1 MASFTVFKDG
11 RTLSAQTVEACWNS
25 LAHVNLLSVGI
36 NCALG
41 PEQVRPYV
49 EELSNIAPI
58 YVSCYPNAGLPN
70 ALGGFDETPQ
80 SMARLLGE
88 FAGNG
93 WLNIVGGCCG
103 TTPPHIKAIAEAVAD
118 APPRK
123 PPHVEPLTRLSGLE
137 PLTIRPEANFIMI
150 GERTN
155 VTGSK
160 KFARLIKD
168 GKFEEGLSVA
178 RGQVESGANVID
190 VNMDEG
196 LLDGEAV
203 MTKFLNLLAAEPEIS
218 RVPIM
223 VDSSKWSVI
232 EAGLKCV
239 QGKGIVNSISL
250 KEGEE
255 AFLHHARLGPPL
267 RRGGRRDG
275 VRRNRPG
282 DRSRR

>member
-1 MASFTVFKDG
+1 M
-11 RTLSAQTVEACWNS
+11 R
-25 LAHVNLLSVGI
+25 
-36 NCALG
+36 LG
-41 PEQVRPYV
+41 PEQLRPYL
-49 EELSNIAPI
+49 EELSKVAPI
-58 YVSCYPNAGLPN
+58 FVSCYPNAGLPN

-88 FAGNG
+88 FAQNG
-93 WLNIVGGCCG
+93 WINIVGGCCG
-103 TTPPHIKAIAEAVAD
+103 TTPPHIKAIAEAVKNVA
-118 APPRK
+118 PRK
-123 PPHVEPLTRLSGLE
+123 RPKVETLTRLSGLE
-137 PLTIRPEANFIMI
+137 SLTIRPESNFTMI

-168 GKFEEGLSVA
+168 GNFEAGLGVA
-178 RGQVESGANVID
+178 RQQVEGGANVLD
-190 VNMDEG
+190 VNFDEA

-239 QGKGIVNSISL
+239 QGKAIVNSISL

-255 AFLHHARLGPPL
+255 AFLHHAKLGPAL
-267 RRGGRRDG
+267 WRRRRCNG
-275 VRRNRPG
+275 LRRNRPG
-282 DRSRR
+282 HRSRSQTGHLPPGL